1 MLNNWLK
8 IAFINYKKNWLS
20 TIINLFGL
28 TIGLTGFMLI
38 LMHWN
43 DEESFEKWNPKKE
56 NIFYFQTYH
65 KPENSYGN
73 NISIPM
79 AKRAK
84 EVIPGI
90 EDYVLFNGS
99 GIGLKM
105 TTRVKTVFQ
114 KDGMTASDS
123 FFKFFPFKL
132 VSGSYKDALK
142 GESVIALSTD
152 AAKNLFGKT
161 NVAGESVKFDNKNY
175 VVTAVYELPKEN
187 SQIKPEFIIKPGQ
200 MKDDEKW
207 WGNFNYGSF
216 FMLKPG
222 TDTKVVQQKFVKDVF
237 EYRASLENKEAGV
250 TIQQYLDLYGPTD
263 SILTPLVEI
272 KLHAKASWF
281 GPVDFKTLMILFT
294 LSVLIVILSAI
305 NFINLKTAQASQR
318 AKEIGVRKAIGS
330 TKTDLVLQFLMETFL
345 ICMASYLLALALTE
359 LLLPSFNKFYDKQM
373 AMSDWRIYFYSFAMV
388 LMVTLISGLI
398 PATYL
403 SNFKAIETLKGNF
416 ARSKHGVWLRN

>member
-1 MLNNWLK
+1 
-8 IAFINYKKNWLS
+8 
-20 TIINLFGL
+20 
-28 TIGLTGFMLI
+28 
-38 LMHWN
+38 MHWN
-43 DEESFEKWNPKKE
+43 DEESFEKWNPKKD
-56 NIFYFQTYH
+56 NIFYFQTYN

-84 EVIPGI
+84 EVIPGV

-99 GIGLKM
+99 EIGLKM
-105 TTRVKTVFQ
+105 TTKLKTVFQ
-114 KDGMTASDS
+114 KDGMTATES

-132 VSGSYKDALK
+132 VSGNYKDALK

-250 TIQQYLDLYGPTD
+250 TI
-263 SILTPLVEI
+263 
-272 KLHAKASWF
+272 
-281 GPVDFKTLMILFT
+281 
-294 LSVLIVILSAI
+294 
-305 NFINLKTAQASQR
+305 
-318 AKEIGVRKAIGS
+318 
-330 TKTDLVLQFLMETFL
+330 
-345 ICMASYLLALALTE
+345 
-359 LLLPSFNKFYDKQM
+359 
-373 AMSDWRIYFYSFAMV
+373 
-388 LMVTLISGLI
+388 
-398 PATYL
+398 
-403 SNFKAIETLKGNF
+403 
-416 ARSKHGVWLRN
+416 

>member
-1 MLNNWLK
+1 MKILFPSVQDLKNYQPLTINHQQKLLIMLNNWLK

-43 DEESFEKWNPKKE
+43 DEESFEKWNPKKD
-56 NIFYFQTYH
+56 NIFYFQTYN

-84 EVIPGI
+84 EVIPGV

-99 GIGLKM
+99 EIGLKM
-105 TTRVKTVFQ
+105 TTKVKTVFQ
-114 KDGMTASDS
+114 KDGMTATES

-132 VSGSYKDALK
+132 VSGNYKDALK

-175 VVTAVYELPKEN
+175 IVTAVYELPKEN
-187 SQIKPEFIIKPGQ
+187 SQIKPEFIINPPAEQFKN
-200 MKDDEKW
+200 DETS
-207 WGNFNYGSF
+207 WGNFNYACF

-222 TDTKVVQQKFVKDVF
+222 TDTQVVHKKIP
-237 EYRASLENKEAGV
+237 ER
-250 TIQQYLDLYGPTD
+250 
-263 SILTPLVEI
+263 
-272 KLHAKASWF
+272 
-281 GPVDFKTLMILFT
+281 
-294 LSVLIVILSAI
+294 
-305 NFINLKTAQASQR
+305 
-318 AKEIGVRKAIGS
+318 
-330 TKTDLVLQFLMETFL
+330 
-345 ICMASYLLALALTE
+345 
-359 LLLPSFNKFYDKQM
+359 
-373 AMSDWRIYFYSFAMV
+373 YF
-388 LMVTLISGLI
+388 
-398 PATYL
+398 
-403 SNFKAIETLKGNF
+403 
-416 ARSKHGVWLRN
+416 